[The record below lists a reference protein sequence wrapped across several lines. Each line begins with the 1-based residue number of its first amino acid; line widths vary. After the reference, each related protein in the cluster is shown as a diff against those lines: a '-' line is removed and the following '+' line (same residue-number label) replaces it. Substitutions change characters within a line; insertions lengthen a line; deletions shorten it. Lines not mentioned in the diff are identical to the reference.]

1 MNTTLLSIKP
11 TYLLIKSSIL
21 NLLSYLSYE
30 LNYIYIQSNE
40 SDEYEFNKF
49 NEFGFE
55 SDLEND
61 IYPNSTTKYAKE
73 DNNDNKNN
81 WGLWVFT
88 EECDINNEV

>member
-1 MNTTLLSIKP
+1 MNTPLLSIKP

-40 SDEYEFNKF
+40 SDEF
-49 NEFGFE
+49 NEFGLE
-55 SDLEND
+55 CYSEND